1 MEKTEEVKTE
11 IETAGVFFGPEGVIM
26 MAVAIFVDLSEF
38 LVEFIP
44 GIGQIISILI
54 DIFAVLFIGGWMY
67 VRSGTIKIT
76 GKTAVRIGKALKW
89 AKRIRW
95 LRPLCF
101 VLECIPGIVGS
112 LPLWIIIVYLELK
125 YS

>member
-11 IETAGVFFGPEGVIM
+11 IEKVGVFFGPEGVIM
-26 MAVAIFVDLSEF
+26 MTAAIFIDLSEF

-54 DIFAVLFIGGWMY
+54 DVFAVLFIGGWMY
-67 VRSGTIKIT
+67 VRSGTVKIT
-76 GKTAVRIGKALKW
+76 GKTAARVGKALKW

-101 VLECIPGIVGS
+101 VLECIPGIGS